1 MQLQQLSRTELKKLL
16 GKANGEGVNVHRIM
30 LSFMEFDYPPDL
42 ISQQLDLVP
51 TGTGSKGEVFQAA
64 NDGNPAQTQDFN
76 FWKYEWYVHSNDF
89 IGDLLD
95 AFMQDVIM
103 PRLDELMAISVTAET
118 TLSITQYYHD
128 GNNPN
133 FHFSKQT
140 LKVLQ
145 SINAAIDMDI
155 YCLAE

>member
-1 MQLQQLSRTELKKLL
+1 MQLQQLSRNDLKKLL

-30 LSFMEFDYPPDL
+30 LSFMEFDYAPDL
-42 ISQQLDLVP
+42 ITQQLDLQP
-51 TGTGSKGEVFQAA
+51 TGTGAA
-64 NDGNPAQTQDFN
+64 DTDPGQDFN

-95 AFMQDVIM
+95 AFMRDVIT
-103 PRLDELMAISVTAET
+103 PRLPELQAISVTAET

>member
-1 MQLQQLSRTELKKLL
+1 MQLQQLSRADLKKLL
-16 GKANGEGVNVHRIM
+16 GKSNGEGVNVNRIM
-30 LSFMEFDYPPDL
+30 LSFMDFDYDPNL
-42 ISQQLDLVP
+42 ITQQLDLQP
-51 TGTGSKGEVFQAA
+51 TGTGVAGQHLPGVEGAPEQV
-64 NDGNPAQTQDFN
+64 QDFT
-76 FWKYEWYVHSNDF
+76 FWKYEWYVHANDF

-95 AFMQDVIM
+95 AFMRDVVL
-103 PRLDELMAISVTAET
+103 PRLDELQAISVNAET

-133 FHFSKQT
+133 FHFTRQT

>member
-1 MQLQQLSRTELKKLL
+1 MQLPQLSRAELKNLL
-16 GKANGEGVNVHRIM
+16 GKDNGDGVNVNRIM
-30 LSFMEFDYPPDL
+30 LSFMDFDYDPDL
-42 ISQQLDLVP
+42 ISQQLDLQP
-51 TGTGSKGEVFQAA
+51 TGTGVAGEPIPGPPGAPQ
-64 NDGNPAQTQDFN
+64 QLQDFT
-76 FWKYEWYVHSNDF
+76 FWKYEWYVRTNDF

-95 AFMQDVIM
+95 AFMKEVIL
-103 PRLDELMAISVTAET
+103 PRLDELEAISVNAET

-133 FHFSKQT
+133 LHLTRDT

-145 SINAAIDMDI
+145 RMNAAIDLDI